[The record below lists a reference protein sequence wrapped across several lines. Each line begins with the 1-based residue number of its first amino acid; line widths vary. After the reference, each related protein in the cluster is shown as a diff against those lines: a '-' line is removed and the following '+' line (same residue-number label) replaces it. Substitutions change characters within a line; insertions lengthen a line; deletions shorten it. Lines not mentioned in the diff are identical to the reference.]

1 MNMNENF
8 CTYTG
13 KRDEILIAYLYG
25 EIAADE
31 RAAFDR
37 HLLACAP
44 CRVELDALGDVRSNL
59 SRWAPPEPAGHVA
72 FSIAAP
78 AARQKSIGTTIRE
91 IPVWAQV
98 VAATLFLGAA
108 AGLAN
113 FDVSYTAEGLSV
125 RTGWRHPASAES
137 LRTSTAPTSTALTS
151 MAPASTAP
159 AAPTTIT
166 TSSAP
171 WKNDLAVLERE
182 LRTALAAQPAATPS
196 MPISDDVVLRR
207 MRQLIQESERRQ
219 QSELALRVAEVAR
232 DAQSQRQADLVKI
245 DRTLG
250 LIQNSSRM
258 EVMRTQ
264 RQVNSLAQQVSQRP

>member
-1 MNMNENF
+1 MNIMNENF
-8 CTYTG
+8 CTYSG
-13 KRDEILIAYLYG
+13 KRDEILIAYLYD
-25 EIAADE
+25 EITADE

-44 CRVELDALGDVRSNL
+44 CRVELDALGDVRSSL

-91 IPVWAQV
+91 IPAWAQV

-113 FDVSYTAEGLSV
+113 FDMSYTAEGLSV
-125 RTGWRHPASAES
+125 RTGWRHPASAANV
-137 LRTSTAPTSTALTS
+137 R
-151 MAPASTAP
+151 MSTAP
-159 AAPTTIT
+159 AAPTTTT

-171 WKNDLAVLERE
+171 WKSDLAALEKD
-182 LRTALAAQPAATPS
+182 LRTALAAHPAVAPS
-196 MPISDDVVLRR
+196 AASSDDAVLRR
-207 MRQLIQESERRQ
+207 VRQLIQESERRQ

-232 DAQSQRQADLVKI
+232 DAQAQRQADLVKI